1 MNDIF
6 DYVESLCKKA
16 KNASRQGAALSGEKK
31 NLLLK
36 YAVCI
41 GVALL
46 ITVAVFWSKGFF
58 TDSAAVNIQ
67 ILSDGF
73 FVSGIVVS
81 SVAGLLFVG
90 GEGMFIG
97 IGFVLRNVVL
107 TFIPGGRKKHE
118 RYADYRARKL
128 ERLKKEGDH
137 CILVTGLSFLALGVL
152 FSVIWYAN
160 FYQMPV

>member
-1 MNDIF
+1 MI
-6 DYVESLCKKA
+6 S
-16 KNASRQGAALSGEKK
+16 EKK

-81 SVAGLLFVG
+81 SVAGLLFLG
-90 GEGMFIG
+90 GEGMFIS

-128 ERLKKEGDH
+128 EGLKKEEDH

>member
-1 MNDIF
+1 MTN
-6 DYVESLCKKA
+6 
-16 KNASRQGAALSGEKK
+16 EKK
-31 NLLLK
+31 SLMLK

-41 GVALL
+41 GIALL

-58 TDSAAVNIQ
+58 TDSVAVNIQ

-90 GEGMFIG
+90 GEGMFISV
-97 IGFVLRNVVL
+97 GFVLRNVVL

-118 RYADYRARKL
+118 RYADYRERKL
-128 ERLKKEGDH
+128 GKLKKEGDH
-137 CILVTGLSFLALGVL
+137 CILVTGLIFLALGIL
-152 FSVIWYAN
+152 FSVIWYVN

>member
-1 MNDIF
+1 MI
-6 DYVESLCKKA
+6 S
-16 KNASRQGAALSGEKK
+16 EKK

-81 SVAGLLFVG
+81 SVAGLLFLG
-90 GEGMFIG
+90 GEGMFIS

-128 ERLKKEGDH
+128 EGLKKEGDH